1 MTNLELFTSI
11 FGTERAMSVSW
22 WAEEVSDKTIK
33 NLCNYINDTLT
44 TDDYDEVKI
53 ADKKKKG
60 KK

>member
-33 NLCNYINDTLT
+33 NLRNSAHGTLIINDC
-44 TDDYDEVKI
+44 
-53 ADKKKKG
+53 DKNKKG

>member
-1 MTNLELFTSI
+1 MTNLELFTAI

-33 NLCNYINDTLT
+33 NLRNYVNDH
-44 TDDYDEVKI
+44 
-53 ADKKKKG
+53 DKNKKG

>member
-33 NLCNYINDTLT
+33 NLRNYINSTLA
-44 TDDYDEVKI
+44 TDDKN
-53 ADKKKKG
+53 KKG